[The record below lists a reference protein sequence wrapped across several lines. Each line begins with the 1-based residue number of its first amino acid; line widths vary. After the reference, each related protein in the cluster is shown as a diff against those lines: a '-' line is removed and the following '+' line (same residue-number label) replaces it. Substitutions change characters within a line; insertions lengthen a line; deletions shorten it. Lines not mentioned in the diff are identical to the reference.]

1 MDDDRITTST
11 LRSKARHLCQRTVFF
26 TLTLVV
32 LVWIPQAAMAARKVT
47 AVNVQPDQV
56 AINQEADVVVEGK
69 GSCDFNLDKD

>member
-1 MDDDRITTST
+1 
-11 LRSKARHLCQRTVFF
+11 
-26 TLTLVV
+26 VV